1 MQDFPSSQV
10 SQPSEDKGTLPAP
23 YSSPWRALGNNLRA
37 VGADLRLR
45 TQEFWRRNWEG
56 DLSVPAFWPQRAAAL
71 FWPALLAITLSGLI
85 LGGIQLA
92 KALHQSVT
100 LSTSGVEQLRT
111 TPLPEARPLPPT
123 GNPSNLPVGVAEPSA
138 PGFHP
143 STNPTSGAETT
154 STPTD
159 RDAAETESA
168 RKPTMEPALQPLRV
182 APILD
187 LLAQEGVRQ
196 DDQAPALIVTAT
208 PQPERNALTLQIDP
222 ELWRQRSAA
231 ERQQLADSWW
241 TRLED
246 QGYAEL
252 RLVNEQQNLLART
265 ARVGGGMIVFDPE
278 RI

>member
-1 MQDFPSSQV
+1 
-10 SQPSEDKGTLPAP
+10 
-23 YSSPWRALGNNLRA
+23 
-37 VGADLRLR
+37 
-45 TQEFWRRNWEG
+45 
-56 DLSVPAFWPQRAAAL
+56 
-71 FWPALLAITLSGLI
+71 
-85 LGGIQLA
+85 
-92 KALHQSVT
+92 
-100 LSTSGVEQLRT
+100 
-111 TPLPEARPLPPT
+111 
-123 GNPSNLPVGVAEPSA
+123 
-138 PGFHP
+138 
-143 STNPTSGAETT
+143 
-154 STPTD
+154 
-159 RDAAETESA
+159 
-168 RKPTMEPALQPLRV
+168 MEPALQPLRV

-246 QGYAEL
+246 QGYADL